1 MSNKGFTL
9 IELVMVIVI
18 LGILAAVAIPK
29 YIALQDDAKEAAE
42 EGMVGGVRGGISIW
56 HASAL
61 INSAATEWPLV
72 LGSGGDG
79 SAGKTNAFF
88 GSVLSCPVTSDD
100 WSKAGLVYTGP
111 DSGTYTYTPADGS
124 FE

>member
-18 LGILAAVAIPK
+18 LGILGAVAIPK
-29 YIALQDDAKEAAE
+29 YIALQEDAKDAAE
-42 EGMVGGVRGGISIW
+42 DGMVGGVRGGISIW

-61 INSAATEWPLV
+61 INSAATEWPSV
-72 LGSGGDG
+72 LGSAEDG
-79 SAGKTNAFF
+79 AATPTNVFF
-88 GSVLSCPVTSDD
+88 ASVLDSPVTSD
-100 WSKAGLVYTGP
+100 WSKADPAYTGP
-111 DSGTYTYTPADGS
+111 GGGAYTYDSGDGS